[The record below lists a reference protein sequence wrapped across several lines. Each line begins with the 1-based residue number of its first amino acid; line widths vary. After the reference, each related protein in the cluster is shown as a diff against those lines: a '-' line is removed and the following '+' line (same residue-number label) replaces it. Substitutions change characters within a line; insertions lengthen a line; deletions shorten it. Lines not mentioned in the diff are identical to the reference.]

1 VAGHPLEALAQRVLD
16 AAGPAGPRPR
26 IVAVDGR
33 SASGKTTLAGRLGQ
47 VIAGSAVVHT
57 DDIAWWHS
65 ALDWSELMIDGVL
78 APVRRGEAVRL
89 RPPAWEARG
98 PPRRRRGAGQRPWE
112 RACMVVS
119 GTPDSAHDPDR
130 PPSGRR
136 SAQLARRQGSRPGE
150 RRRVREVVGR
160 GRVVDA
166 TSAGSVVT

>member
-1 VAGHPLEALAQRVLD
+1 MVLEDEEPEAGPWRAIPLEALAQRVLD

-98 PPRRRRGAGQRPWE
+98 RPGAVEVPASARGSGPAWSCRARPTV
-112 RACMVVS
+112 RTIPTA
-119 GTPDSAHDPDR
+119 
-130 PPSGRR
+130 
-136 SAQLARRQGSRPGE
+136 LRQGVGVLSSRAARGPV
-150 RRRVREVVGR
+150 RVNGVG
-160 GRVVDA
+160 
-166 TSAGSVVT
+166 